1 MDRLYA
7 IEAFVTVAELKSF
20 AAAARTLEVSP
31 PSVTRAVAAIE
42 ARLGSRL
49 FHRTTRQ
56 VRLTDTGE
64 RYLAHCQRVLDEI
77 NAADAA
83 ATSTQAEP
91 RGPLTV
97 TASQMFGRRFVA
109 PVMLDFLARHPQVD
123 GRLVLLD
130 RVTDLI
136 EEGFD
141 VAVRIASLADSA
153 LTAVRVGE
161 VRRVV
166 CAAPGYLKARGTPR
180 YPGDLVDHDG
190 IAFAPVSVGDPWTF
204 RVGSKRLTATTPRT
218 LLKVNDTEVAIAAAL
233 AGRGITRLLSYQV
246 ADEIRSGR
254 LKILLEKFEPAP
266 IPIHL
271 VHLEGR
277 RANARVRAFID
288 FAAPR
293 LRAALA

>member
-1 MDRLYA
+1 MDRLAA
-7 IEAFVTVAELKSF
+7 IEAFVTVAGLKSF
-20 AAAARTLEVSP
+20 AAAARALGVSP
-31 PSVTRAVAAIE
+31 PAVTRAIAGTE
-42 ARLGSRL
+42 ARLGTRL

-64 RYLAHCQRVLDEI
+64 RYLANCQRILDEI
-77 NAADAA
+77 QAADAA
-83 ATSTQAEP
+83 VAGAQAEP

-109 PVMLDFLARHPQVD
+109 PVMLEFLDRHPQVD

-141 VAVRIASLADSA
+141 VAVRIAPLADST

-166 CAAPGYLKARGTPR
+166 CAAPNYLKARGTPR
-180 YPGDLVDHDG
+180 SVQDLDRHDG
-190 IAFAPVSVGDPWTF
+190 IAFAPTSVGDPWTF
-204 RVGSKRLTATTPRT
+204 KVGAKRLVAAPRT

-233 AGRGITRLLSYQV
+233 AGRGLTRVLSYQV
-246 ADEIRSGR
+246 AEEIRAGR
-254 LKILLEKFEPAP
+254 LKIVLEKLEPSP

-288 FAAPR
+288 FAARR
-293 LRAALA
+293 LREALA

>member
-1 MDRLYA
+1 MDRLDA
-7 IEAFVTVAELKSF
+7 LEAFVTVAELKSF
-20 AAAARTLEVSP
+20 AAAARTLGVSP
-31 PSVTRAVAAIE
+31 PAVTRAVAAIE
-42 ARLGSRL
+42 GRLGTRL
-49 FHRTTRQ
+49 LHRTTRQ

-64 RYLAHCQRVLDEI
+64 HYLADCRRILDEI
-77 NAADAA
+77 GAADAA
-83 ATSTQAEP
+83 ALGAQAEP

-109 PVMLDFLARHPQVD
+109 PVMLDFLDRHPQVD

-141 VAVRIASLADSA
+141 VAVRIAPLPDST

-166 CAAPGYLKARGTPR
+166 CASPAYLKTRGTPR
-180 YPGDLVDHDG
+180 SAQDLAKHDG
-190 IAFAPVSVGDPWTF
+190 IAFAPTSVGDPWSF
-204 RVGSKRLTATTPRT
+204 RIGAKRLVGTPRT

-233 AGRGITRLLSYQV
+233 AGRGLTRVLSYQV
-246 ADEIRSGR
+246 ADEIRKGQ
-254 LKILLEKFEPAP
+254 LKIVLEKLEPPP

-277 RANARVRAFID
+277 RANARIRAFVD
-288 FAAPR
+288 FAAR
-293 LRAALA
+293 SLRAELA